1 MPDFAYVARNLKGD
15 KVTGKVSAASEREV
29 QSMLSAQAL
38 FPVTITSNEDKVSQP
53 LFGGRVSGQ
62 TMANFYFQMAALLR
76 AGVPLLR
83 SIRILRDQSASQTL
97 QKVLADVHDRI
108 EDGQGLGDAM
118 ARHPKVFNDI
128 AVNMARAG
136 AEGGFLE
143 DALDRVSKFTEM
155 QNDLKQRTTG
165 ALIYPVIL
173 ATAGTIIV
181 SVLVIFFVPKFG
193 EMFEQ
198 LRRQGELP
206 WATDALLNFSETIQ
220 KRGIFIALGI
230 FIAGLLAYFQLRTER
245 GQRLIDYCKLKMPL
259 FGQIFQALSVARFC
273 RVLGTLLHNGVPI
286 LKSLDISRQA
296 TGNRILS
303 DAIQSASENITSGE
317 SLAKPLGKSG
327 YFPKSVVEMIAVA
340 EESNSLD
347 TVLVD
352 VADGLENRT
361 SRKLD
366 LLVRMIEPAML
377 LIMAA
382 AVLMVVIALLLPVIK
397 MSSTMR

>member
-1 MPDFAYVARNLKGD
+1 MPDFAYVARNLSGD
-15 KVTGKVSAASEREV
+15 RVTGSVSAGSEREV
-29 QSMLSAQAL
+29 QAMLGAQGL
-38 FPVTITSNEDKVSQP
+38 FPVSISGKEEKASIS
-53 LFGGRVSGQ
+53 LLGGRVNGQ

-83 SIRILRDQSASQTL
+83 SIRILRDQTANKSL
-97 QKVLADVHDRI
+97 KKVLADIHDRI

-155 QNDLKQRTTG
+155 QNDLTQRTTG

-173 ATAGTIIV
+173 ATAGTVIV
-181 SVLVIFFVPKFG
+181 SVLVIYFVPKFA
-193 EMFEQ
+193 EMFDQ
-198 LRRQGELP
+198 LRRMGELP
-206 WATDALLNFSETIQ
+206 WMTDALLNFSETIQ
-220 KRGIFIALGI
+220 RRGLWILAALIAIGVTL
-230 FIAGLLAYFQLRTER
+230 FFQLRTVR
-245 GQRLIDYCKLKMPL
+245 GKRMIAFTKLRMPL
-259 FGQIFQALSVARFC
+259 FGEIFQALSVARFC

-286 LKSLDISRQA
+286 LKSLEISRQA
-296 TGNRILS
+296 TGNVILS
-303 DAIQSASENITSGE
+303 DAIAAASENITSGE

-361 SRKLD
+361 ARKLD

-377 LIMAA
+377 LLMAG
-382 AVLMVVIALLLPVIK
+382 AVLTVVIALLLPVIK
-397 MSSTMR
+397 MSSTIR

>member
-1 MPDFAYVARNLKGD
+1 MPDFAYVARNLSGD
-15 KVTGKVSAASEREV
+15 RVTGSVSAGSEREV
-29 QSMLSAQAL
+29 QAMLGAQGL
-38 FPVTITSNEDKVSQP
+38 FPVSISGKEEKASIS
-53 LFGGRVSGQ
+53 LLGGRVNGQ

-83 SIRILRDQSASQTL
+83 SIRILRDQTANKSL
-97 QKVLADVHDRI
+97 KKVLADIHDRI

-155 QNDLKQRTTG
+155 QNDLTQRTTG

-173 ATAGTIIV
+173 ATAGTVIV
-181 SVLVIFFVPKFG
+181 SVLVIYFVPKFA
-193 EMFEQ
+193 EMFDQ
-198 LRRQGELP
+198 LRRMGELP
-206 WATDALLNFSETIQ
+206 WMTDALLNFSETIQ
-220 KRGIFIALGI
+220 RRGLWILAALIAI
-230 FIAGLLAYFQLRTER
+230 GLTLFFQLRTVR
-245 GQRLIDYCKLKMPL
+245 GKRMIAFTKLRMPL
-259 FGQIFQALSVARFC
+259 FGEIFQALSVARFC

-286 LKSLDISRQA
+286 LKSLEISRQA
-296 TGNRILS
+296 TGNVILS
-303 DAIQSASENITSGE
+303 DAIAAASENITSGE

-361 SRKLD
+361 ARKLD

-377 LIMAA
+377 LLMAG
-382 AVLMVVIALLLPVIK
+382 AVLTVVIALLLPVIK
-397 MSSTMR
+397 MSSTIR

>member
-1 MPDFAYVARNLKGD
+1 MPDYAYVARNTRGER
-15 KVTGKVSAASEREV
+15 VTGNVSASSEREV
-29 QSMLSAQAL
+29 QAMLSAQSL
-38 FPVTITSNEDKVSQP
+38 FPVTITGKAERSSTP
-53 LFGGRVSGQ
+53 IFGRRVGGQ
-62 TMANFYFQMAALLR
+62 TMANFYFQLAALLR

-83 SIRILRDQSASQTL
+83 SLKILRDQSSHPTL
-97 QKVLADVHDRI
+97 SKVVRDVHDRV
-108 EDGQGLGDAM
+108 EDGEGLGDAM
-118 ARHPKVFNDI
+118 ARHPRIFNDI

-155 QNDLKQRTTG
+155 QNDLSQRTTG
-165 ALIYPVIL
+165 ALIYPAIL
-173 ATAGTIIV
+173 GTAGTTIV
-181 SVLVIFFVPKFG
+181 SVLIIFFVPKFG
-193 EMFEQ
+193 EMFDQ

-206 WATDALLNFSETIQ
+206 WATDALLGFSEMIQ
-220 KRGIFIALGI
+220 QWGIVIAMVFAAIGV
-230 FIAGLLAYFQLRTER
+230 LLYFQARTDAGR
-245 GQRLIDYCKLKMPL
+245 RLIDLMKLRMPL
-259 FGQIFQALSVARFC
+259 FGSIFQALAVARFC

-296 TGNRILS
+296 AGNRVLS
-303 DAIQSASENITSGE
+303 TAIEAASQNITSGE

-327 YFPKSVVEMIAVA
+327 YFPKTVVEMISVA
-340 EESNSLD
+340 EESNALD

-361 SRKLD
+361 ARRLD

-382 AVLMVVIALLLPVIK
+382 MVLMVVIALLLPVIK